1 MPVYTFKAPDGTI
14 FTTKMSFSDYDAVV
28 AGDKKL
34 VDDDGNTCELVFNP
48 GQVGVVFKD
57 GESGGWA
64 SKAMKENKF
73 RAGRSQEM
81 ARREKDHVFKSRL
94 VPNFQGQE
102 AHSWADVKDHV
113 RTTKGVQVASTYD
126 RLVAQEKA
134 GA

>member
-1 MPVYTFKAPDGTI
+1 MPKYTFKAPDGTI
-14 FTTKMSFSDYDAVV
+14 FTTKLSFSEYDQVV
-28 AGDKKL
+28 SGEKKL
-34 VDDDGNTCELVFNP
+34 VDDDGNTCELIFDP
-48 GQVGVVFKD
+48 GNLGFVLKD

-64 SKAMKENKF
+64 SKAMKENKY

-113 RTTKGVQVASTYD
+113 HSTKGAVAASTYD
-126 RLVAQEKA
+126 HLVAQEKT